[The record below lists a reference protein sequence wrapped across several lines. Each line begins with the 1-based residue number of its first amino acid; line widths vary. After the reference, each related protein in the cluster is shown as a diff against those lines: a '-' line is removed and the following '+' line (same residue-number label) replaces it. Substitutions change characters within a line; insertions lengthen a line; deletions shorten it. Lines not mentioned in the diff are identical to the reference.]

1 MSVPVCSVSGMFEY
15 QFDVDPG
22 ASEADLR
29 DAVERFERLKSCA
42 AAAQAR
48 ATVLWKEKRRAAEE
62 AAGVPA
68 NRRGRGL
75 ATEVALARR
84 DAPVQGGRHLGFA
97 TALVD
102 EMPCTLAAL
111 ESGVL
116 SEWRATLIV
125 RESACLSVEHRR
137 RLDSEMCRDTARLE
151 GWGDKRIAAEAK
163 KIACALDV
171 EAVVDRSAK
180 AAADRCV
187 TIRPAPDTMTWVTAL
202 LPVAQGVS
210 VYAALKRAADTTF
223 DDRSRGQVMADT
235 LVERVTGCPVEQPV
249 PVTLNLVMAD
259 TTLWGDDDSPAWL
272 DGYGPLPS
280 SIARALTV
288 DAATAAAKA
297 MLRRLYRHPVS
308 SQLVAM
314 ESQARAFPKG
324 LAAFIGIR
332 DQTCRTPYCNAPI
345 RHRDHAVPRHRAGP
359 TSALNGLGECE
370 ACNYA
375 KEAPGWSVVTSDR
388 DGVHSAEFTTPTGAT
403 YRSTAPPL
411 PGPPVRSVSMI
422 EGRLSVDLVT
432 FDAA

>member
-1 MSVPVCSVSGMFEY
+1 MFEY

>member
-137 RLDSEMCRDTARLE
+137 RLDAEMCRDTARLE

-288 DAATAAAKA
+288 DAATAAKA

-308 SQLVAM
+308 GQLVAM